1 MVELP
6 LEYWNKLAS
15 QLILISVFLGGFSI
29 AITANLLINQSE
41 RRLYN
46 VILRLATISSSGFL
60 TAVFAMTN
68 ILMTTTEGFPGEFVQ
83 SDLNTPRIIGML
95 GFLIG
100 ALSLLAIIGLS
111 GWTKSKSTG
120 IFTTVVSVIA
130 LIFFFVSLVS

>member
-68 ILMTTTEGFPGEFVQ
+68 IL
-83 SDLNTPRIIGML
+83 
-95 GFLIG
+95 
-100 ALSLLAIIGLS
+100 
-111 GWTKSKSTG
+111 
-120 IFTTVVSVIA
+120 
-130 LIFFFVSLVS
+130 